1 MAPDT
6 TGQIV
11 KFHTSILGE
20 NPELQYV
27 VLDLYTTDNI
37 EKAKIQALN
46 TGLPFPP
53 INIVKA
59 DELEIVAVSTVDL
72 LGHIA
77 YIKKDDGSKILGKI
91 ITVEDSKVFPSLMI
105 KDSQVETNVKVS
117 IKDNYGVVH
126 VGKLVVS

>member
-11 KFHTSILGE
+11 KFHTPIPGE
-20 NPELQYV
+20 NSELQYV
-27 VLDLYTTDNI
+27 VLDLYTTGNI

-117 IKDNYGVVH
+117 IKDNDGVVH
-126 VGKLVVS
+126 VGKLIVS